1 MMPTSKTDLMAQLAV
16 GDHVKTIF
24 NPQRAFKVL
33 KHERVG
39 AGHQIT
45 IETIVAGQRSE
56 QLIRGNEVTA
66 LIKPNGEIF
75 TCKPRG
81 PLYRALQDIHEKSGA
96 DPSVVIIED
105 ASKVAPKEHVVTA
118 PRTPP
123 THRPIPERKPTVP
136 ASTEETAESIA
147 ATKPKAASGPDFVA
161 DLLARRPFREVA
173 KELGL
178 NVQEL
183 DEKYAHL
190 DAPKQRM
197 CFGNL
202 IRARYRKDPAGF
214 EAQFTA

>member
-1 MMPTSKTDLMAQLAV
+1 MTPTSKTDLMAQLAV
-16 GDHVKTIF
+16 NDHVKTIF
-24 NPQRAFKVL
+24 NPQHAFKVL

-45 IETIVAGQRSE
+45 IETTVAGQRSE

-66 LIKPNGEIF
+66 LIKPDGEVF
-75 TCKPRG
+75 TCEPRG
-81 PLYRALQDIHEKSGA
+81 PLYRALQDAHEKSGA
-96 DPSVVIIED
+96 DPSVVVIED

-136 ASTEETAESIA
+136 TSTEETAEPIA
-147 ATKPKAASGPDFVA
+147 ATKPKVASGPDFVA

-202 IRARYRKDPAGF
+202 IRARYRKDPVGF
-214 EAQFTA
+214 EAQFIA

>member
-1 MMPTSKTDLMAQLAV
+1 MTPTSKTDLMAQLAV
-16 GDHVKTIF
+16 NDHVKTIF
-24 NPQRAFKVL
+24 NPQHAFKVL

-45 IETIVAGQRSE
+45 IETTVAGQRSE

-66 LIKPNGEIF
+66 LIKPDGEVF
-75 TCKPRG
+75 TCEPRG

-136 ASTEETAESIA
+136 TSTEETAEPIVA
-147 ATKPKAASGPDFVA
+147 IKPKAASGPDFVA

-214 EAQFTA
+214 ETQFTA